1 MELENWVKAAA
12 QLSKW
17 YREGKNIPYYEYA
30 NFHPWLAKMLGVSH
44 IISRKFDEEHDKLY
58 QSICGPHGWTI
69 IQMLIVQYR
78 ERLNVKWNLTNEQKR
93 KEKAKFKAKIRNKK
107 ARQRHQMARDA

>member
-30 NFHPWLAKMLGVSH
+30 NFHLWLAKMLGVSH

-78 ERLNVKWNLTNEQKR
+78 ERLHRAETRRKR
-93 KEKAKFKAKIRNKK
+93 EEKAKIRNKK
-107 ARQRHQMARDA
+107 ARQRHQMAQDA